1 MSLMLPSDEEMRIT
15 FEGVER
21 SGNRVWKS
29 EIGRRVLDSK
39 CSSREGRGVWRVGR
53 KKDPRPA
60 LRIKVLILVI
70 LFSAKVERRDAEAA
84 EGLERDS
91 VKGTMTRRLLG
102 PTGREVRSAVDVV
115 DERTVAITVVFG
127 RRRRAAVRP
136 RPIPVY
142 I

>member
-1 MSLMLPSDEEMRIT
+1 ME
-15 FEGVER
+15 
-21 SGNRVWKS
+21 
-29 EIGRRVLDSK
+29 
-39 CSSREGRGVWRVGR
+39 C
-53 KKDPRPA
+53 